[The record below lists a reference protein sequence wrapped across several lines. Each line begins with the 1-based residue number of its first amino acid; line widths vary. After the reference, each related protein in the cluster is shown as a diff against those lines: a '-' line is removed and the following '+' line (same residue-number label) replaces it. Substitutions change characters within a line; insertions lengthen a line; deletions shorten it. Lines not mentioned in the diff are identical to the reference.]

1 MLHPA
6 LTLALTDKYVFVLLL
21 LAISGA
27 LLALYIIGDIL
38 KTFARE
44 RTRRE
49 IAAYVAEGSIDP
61 SQAHLLLKAD
71 QGQLEKQIAD
81 SVAWGM
87 LSSEKAVQLVRTLRN
102 DEPDHSKPEP
112 TPS

>member
-6 LTLALTDKYVFVLLL
+6 LTLALTDKYIFILLML
-21 LAISGA
+21 SIGGV
-27 LLALYIIGDIL
+27 LLALYIIGNIL
-38 KTFARE
+38 KTLSRE

-49 IAAYVAEGSIDP
+49 IAAYVAEGSID
-61 SQAHLLLKAD
+61 SAQAQFLLKAD
-71 QGQLEKQIAD
+71 QSELEKQIAD

-102 DEPDHSKPEP
+102 DEPDRSKTEP
-112 TPS
+112 TP